1 MNNLFRFTIFGM
13 ILICYTGTLSLSADT
28 ILNNVNANNM
38 GLLKKCAK
46 SIQKSF
52 YYKPYVLEIKKKR
65 GGLLYYGSFH
75 NVDPEHPQ
83 FKDIEGKWNKF
94 KPEIVYSEGSLWPLE
109 RSKKKA
115 IEKHGE
121 QGLLRYLAH
130 RDKVKIICIEPQK
143 RNEILYLLKKF
154 TSTKIKIYYILRQM
168 IINREI
174 FNKDTDLDYIRFML
188 KKMGKMNFFSISL
201 KTVEDFSTMV
211 KALLPDLK
219 NWKNIDSK
227 YFMNVLNKK
236 NWLAK
241 INVRINKYR
250 NKYMVKKII
259 KQLKKGKKVFVVVGK
274 SHVLEQE
281 KILLSKTCKM
291 S

>member
-1 MNNLFRFTIFGM
+1 MSNLFRFTIFGM
-13 ILICYTGTLSLSADT
+13 ILICYTSVLYLSADT
-28 ILNNVNANNM
+28 ILNNVNATKNRII
-38 GLLKKCAK
+38 KKSVN

-52 YYKPYVLEIKKKR
+52 YYNPYVLEIKKKR
-65 GGLLYYGSFH
+65 GELLYYGSYH

-83 FKDIEGKWNKF
+83 FKDIEDRWNKF

-115 IEKHGE
+115 IEKYGE

-130 RDKVKIICIEPQK
+130 RDKVKIKCIEPKQ
-143 RNEILYLLKKF
+143 RNEMLYLLKKYS
-154 TSTKIKIYYILRQM
+154 STKIKIYYILRQM

-188 KKMGKMNFFSISL
+188 KKMAKMKFFSISL
-201 KTVEDFSTMV
+201 KTVEEFTTMV
-211 KALLPDLK
+211 KVLLPDLK
-219 NWKNIDSK
+219 NWENIDSK

-250 NKYMVKKII
+250 NKYMVKRII
-259 KQLKKGKKVFVVVGK
+259 KKLKKGKRVFVVVGK

-281 KILLSKTCKM
+281 KILLSKIRKM